1 MIYFDNAATT
11 LHKPPEVAQAVLEAL
26 QYMGNSG
33 RGTHGEA
40 LAASRRIYETREILA
55 RMFHCPRTENVVFT
69 LNSTEALNTAIQGL
83 IHQGEH
89 VVTTDLE
96 HNSVLRPLYRLE
108 QEKNVRLSF
117 ARADSRGCID
127 YEELEE
133 LVKDNAKAIVC
144 THASNLTGNIIDI
157 ARVGK
162 IADKYGALFILDA
175 SQTAG
180 VFPIDIQELHIDV
193 LCFTGHKSLFGPQGT
208 GGLVIGRDLDIR
220 PLKVGGS
227 GIRTF
232 DKTHPKELPTSLEA
246 GTLNGHG
253 IAGLGAG
260 AAFIEKTG
268 MDCILKHEL
277 ELTQIFYEEIKNI
290 DGVKIY
296 GDFST
301 WMRAPIVTINIRE
314 YDSSEISDELSQVYD
329 IATRPGA
336 HCAPRMHQ
344 ALGTSQQGAVRF
356 SFSYYNT
363 IEEVQTAIEAVR
375 KIALE

>member
-1 MIYFDNAATT
+1 MIYLDNAATT
-11 LHKPPEVAQAVLEAL
+11 LHKPPEVAEAVLQAMMH
-26 QYMGNSG
+26 MGNSG
-33 RGTHGEA
+33 RGSHEEA
-40 LAASRRIYETREILA
+40 LTASRRIYETREILA
-55 RMFHCPRTENVVFT
+55 EMFHCPQAQNVVFT

-83 IHQGEH
+83 IGPGEH

-108 QEKNVRLSF
+108 QEKDIRLSF
-117 ARADSRGCID
+117 AEADKRGCID
-127 YEELEE
+127 YDRLEL

-144 THASNLTGNIIDI
+144 THGSNLTGNLVDI

-162 IADKYGALFILDA
+162 IADTYGALFILDA

-180 VFPIDIQELHIDV
+180 VFPIDMEEMHIDV

-208 GGLVIGRDLDIR
+208 GGLAVYGDLEIR

-232 DKTHPKELPTSLEA
+232 DRIHPKELPTGLEA

-268 MDCILKHEL
+268 MDRIFRHEQR
-277 ELTQIFYEEIKNI
+277 LTRTFYEGVKDI
-290 DGVKIY
+290 DGVTVY

-301 WMRAPIVTINIRE
+301 WMRAPIVALNIWD
-314 YDSSEISDELSQVYD
+314 YDSSEVSDELSQVYD

-336 HCAPRMHQ
+336 HCAPRLHQ
-344 ALGTSQQGAVRF
+344 ALGTAEQGAVRF

-363 IEEVQTAIEAVR
+363 EEEVQAAIDAVR
-375 KIALE
+375 KIASE